1 MSNYKIDTDKLIVG
15 GIETVKFDPSK
26 VILVSDEDSICKYS
40 NNANR
45 TIVYKYDDVELSHKI
60 YDLNFSCGWTDT
72 RVKNEG
78 KRKNLSGLT
87 LVFRKSSGLRKRP
100 NKEEYTQTSLD
111 NHKKHAKL
119 LDQYDVDY
127 ATEQFKK
134 AILNFEQ
141 WYVDNQIKQTV
152 ERYSSVNG
160 WQFDDEQ
167 EIVDMDNEIVELQN
181 KLKEL
186 KNKRF
191 DKKCD
196 LVLNYIKNEEEKI
209 HVDFKQPLIEAVNI
223 KRQEGFKSSFF

>member
-1 MSNYKIDTDKLIVG
+1 
-15 GIETVKFDPSK
+15 
-26 VILVSDEDSICKYS
+26 
-40 NNANR
+40 
-45 TIVYKYDDVELSHKI
+45 
-60 YDLNFSCGWTDT
+60 
-72 RVKNEG
+72 
-78 KRKNLSGLT
+78 
-87 LVFRKSSGLRKRP
+87 
-100 NKEEYTQTSLD
+100 
-111 NHKKHAKL
+111 
-119 LDQYDVDY
+119 
-127 ATEQFKK
+127 
-134 AILNFEQ
+134 
-141 WYVDNQIKQTV
+141 VDNQIKQTV